1 MKTLFIASEFEADFF
16 TDGLSQVSEHIYEG
30 DYRVVITG
38 IGLVNT
44 TITCTDFF
52 TNHQPTQDDEYI
64 NAGIAGSVKNSLKI
78 GQIIEPKC
86 FKIYTPIEIPESSTI
101 IFNTAYPTIDRGDL
115 LLASAM
121 APVWGKEHIH
131 NLKNMEA
138 VAVDMEGYSFAR
150 VCAKHNLPF
159 RVIKVI
165 SDHLIKRDHNK
176 FIENSKSGLQKLRD
190 SII

>member
-16 TDGLSQVSEHIYEG
+16 TDGLTQVSEHIFEG

-44 TITCTDFF
+44 SISCTDFF
-52 TNHQPTQDDEYI
+52 TSHQPTQDDEYI
-64 NAGIAGSVKNSLKI
+64 NAGIAGSVKNSLEI

-131 NLKNMEA
+131 SLKNMEA

-159 RVIKVI
+159 RVAKVI

-176 FIENSKSGLQKLRD
+176 FIENSKHGLKKLRD
-190 SII
+190 YLI